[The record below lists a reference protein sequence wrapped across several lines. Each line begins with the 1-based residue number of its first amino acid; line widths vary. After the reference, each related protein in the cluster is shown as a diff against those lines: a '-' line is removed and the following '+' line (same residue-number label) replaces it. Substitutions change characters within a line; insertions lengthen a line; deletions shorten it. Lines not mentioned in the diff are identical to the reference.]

1 MASVARA
8 GIEFDGVNDAISRDF
23 ASATQ
28 SGNTKFTLAFWYEGG
43 VTIAIY
49 DGVYENL
56 TYVFASTTG
65 ISFQSG
71 SNEFEIVFEHEY
83 ATAMTGPTFVML
95 SFDSTQATAAN
106 RVRLWTGPYEG
117 VIAERTLDDQSPIPM
132 VQNATVLYNELHEA
146 AGNTA
151 DKIADFYFLD
161 GIAITDPA
169 TFVDSPSVDARAKD
183 YTGSFGNLGYHLDF
197 ATSGDLGNDVS
208 GNANDFTVVGAPV
221 RVSPYL
227 ETVSSIT
234 LGLAATETS
243 DALSGAIAAAHTAAL
258 DATETSDIPSVGL
271 TSAHTAGLSVTET
284 SDAAS
289 FGLSARHTSDLAATE
304 AADTALIL
312 CFDGIALSLLGGEAR
327 DTASVQ
333 LNLVDLSPAALAAT
347 ETRDAASV
355 QLTVIN
361 PATAVL
367 DATEQRDIAVFSDA
381 NSGFVVAA
389 PSYSYWRKTK
399 DKNKPTAPKLPDPVQ
414 PGEVVIDDAVI
425 RQTEEER
432 LAALVFQ
439 AKQDALRRLEE
450 MRARDIEKK
459 PSRKVRLKKQ
469 VQPPLETRKARTMK
483 LARGSKVEKKAEA
496 KARVIKLPRPMAP
509 SEPLVKMALNYIA
522 LKGLAPRRAPSREI
536 AKARTVSLRRSRDQA
551 QPEMRR

>member
-8 GIEFDGVNDAISRDF
+8 GIEFDGVSDAISRDF

-83 ATAMTGPTFVML
+83 ATALTGPTFVML

-197 ATSGDLGNDVS
+197 AASGDLGNDVS
-208 GNANDFTVVGAPV
+208 GNANDFTVAGTPV

-258 DATETSDIPSVGL
+258 DATETSDVALVDLSGRSIVSLLATEAADTTSIGL
-271 TSAHTAGLSVTET
+271 AAAHTSDLTATET
-284 SDAAS
+284 RDTALVLLFDGAALSLASTEARDAAS
-289 FGLSARHTSDLAATE
+289 VEVALFDLVTAALAATE
-304 AADTALIL
+304 AADQAAIA
-312 CFDGIALSLLGGEAR
+312 DG
-327 DTASVQ
+327 
-333 LNLVDLSPAALAAT
+333 
-347 ETRDAASV
+347 
-355 QLTVIN
+355 
-361 PATAVL
+361 
-367 DATEQRDIAVFSDA
+367 
-381 NSGFVVAA
+381 GFVVTA
-389 PSYSYWRKTK
+389 PSYSYWRKTR
-399 DKNKPTAPKLPDPVQ
+399 DKNKPIAPKLPDPVT
-414 PGEVVIDDAVI
+414 PGKVVIDDAVI
-425 RQTEEER
+425 RQTEQER
-432 LAALVFQ
+432 RAALVLK
-439 AKQDALRRLEE
+439 AKQDARRRGEELRERF
-450 MRARDIEKK
+450 I
-459 PSRKVRLKKQ
+459 SREQ
-469 VQPPLETRKARTMK
+469 T
-483 LARGSKVEKKAEA
+483 EA
-496 KARVIKLPRPMAP
+496 G
-509 SEPLVKMALNYIA
+509 E
-522 LKGLAPRRAPSREI
+522 APRRSVKLMRQADPVETTPKGKTKTISLFRMQAPEALKKPAPKYRKQDQWQLRSWEI
-536 AKARTVSLRRSRDQA
+536 GKAKTVSLRRARDQA

>member
-8 GIEFDGVNDAISRDF
+8 GIEFDGVSDAISRDF

-28 SGNTKFTLAFWYEGG
+28 SGDTKFTIAFWYEGG
-43 VTIAIY
+43 VTISITDATF
-49 DGVYENL
+49 DNL
-56 TYVFASTTG
+56 SYVFADNTG
-65 ISFQSG
+65 IRFESG
-71 SNEFEIVFEHEY
+71 SLDFEIAFEHIY
-83 ATAMTGPTFVML
+83 ATSLTGPTFVML

-183 YTGSFGNLGYHLDF
+183 YTGSFGNFGYHLDF
-197 ATSGDLGNDVS
+197 AASGDLGNDVS
-208 GNANDFTVVGAPV
+208 GNANDFTVVSTPTQ
-221 RVSPYL
+221 VSPYL

-234 LGLAATETS
+234 LGLAAAETS
-243 DALSGAIAAAHTAAL
+243 DTLSGNVATIQTLDLATTEAVDVPSVGITSAHTAAL
-258 DATETSDIPSVGL
+258 A
-271 TSAHTAGLSVTET
+271 VTET

-289 FGLSARHTSDLAATE
+289 FALSAKHTSDLAATE
-304 AADTALIL
+304 TRDTALIL

-327 DTASVQ
+327 DTASLQ
-333 LNLVDLSPAALAAT
+333 LNLVDLFPAALAAT

-389 PSYSYWRKTK
+389 PSYSYWRKTR
-399 DKNKPTAPKLPDPVQ
+399 DKNKTIAPKLPDPVT
-414 PGEVVIDDAVI
+414 PGKVVIDEAVL
-425 RQTEEER
+425 RQMER
-432 LAALVFQ
+432 ERRAALVLK
-439 AKQDALRRLEE
+439 AKRDALQRIDELRAHSPADLRSKRTVPVHPRL
-450 MRARDIEKK
+450 
-459 PSRKVRLKKQ
+459 
-469 VQPPLETRKARTMK
+469 
-483 LARGSKVEKKAEA
+483 SKVEGKPETR
-496 KARVIKLPRPMAP
+496 ARIISLLPRPEPEPLNDMAP
-509 SEPLVKMALNYIA
+509 NYTKLRALGPRHLPL
-522 LKGLAPRRAPSREI
+522 PQI
-536 AKARTVSLRRSRDQA
+536 AKAKTILLRQASSRA
-551 QPEMRR
+551 QHETRR